1 MNVPE
6 WLTALFSALWPKTP
20 PMTFLWPHL
29 LWLMLLVPMLVA
41 VYMWLLGRK
50 KKLALRYASLSI
62 VREAMGAG
70 PGMRRHIPPVLFL
83 AAIAMML
90 LAASRPFAVVT
101 LPMQQET
108 IMLAMDVSGSMR
120 ATDVAP
126 SRIVAAQN
134 AAKAFLTDL
143 PRDVKVGIVAFAG
156 SAQVAQI
163 PTLNREDL
171 VSAID
176 RFQLQRG
183 TAIGNGIVLSL
194 ATLFP
199 DAGID
204 LSAMAY
210 GRERQRGVSIDKP
223 KTEEKKPF
231 VPVVPGSYTSAAI
244 ILLTDGQRTTGVDSL
259 EAAKMASERGVR
271 VYTVGVGTT
280 TGETIGFEGWSMRVK
295 LDEETLKAI
304 ANKTQADYFY
314 AGTAADLK
322 KVYETL
328 SSRLTVEKKETEIS
342 GLLALAAAVLAI
354 ASAALSLLWF
364 NRIL

>member
-1 MNVPE
+1 MNF
-6 WLTALFSALWPKTP
+6 TDMFSGWWPKSFPTSF
-20 PMTFLWPHL
+20 PMTFMWPTL
-29 LWLMLLVPMLVA
+29 LWLLLAVPLLVA
-41 VYMWLLGRK
+41 VYMWLLRRK
-50 KKLALRYASLSI
+50 KKASLRFASLSI
-62 VREAMGAG
+62 VREAMDAG
-70 PGMRRHIPPVLFL
+70 PSFRRHIPPILFL
-83 AAIAMML
+83 LAITMML

-120 ATDVAP
+120 ATDVLP
-126 SRIVAAQN
+126 TRMVAAQN
-134 AAKAFLTDL
+134 AAKAFLAEL
-143 PRDVKVGIVAFAG
+143 PRNIKVGIVAFAG

-183 TAIGNGIVLSL
+183 TAIGNGIVMSL
-194 ATLFP
+194 ATISP

-204 LSAMAY
+204 LTQLQY
-210 GRERQRGVSIDKP
+210 GQRQRGVAIDEKP
-223 KTEEKKPF
+223 KEKKEF
-231 VPVVPGSYTSAAI
+231 TPVAPGSYSSAAI
-244 ILLTDGQRTTGVDSL
+244 ILLSDGQRTTGVDSL

-280 TGETIGFEGWSMRVK
+280 NGETIGFEGWSMRVK

-304 ANKTQADYFY
+304 ASKTQADYFY

-342 GLLALAAAVLAI
+342 GLLALVAAALAI
-354 ASAALSLLWF
+354 ASAGLSMLWF

>member
-1 MNVPE
+1 
-6 WLTALFSALWPKTP
+6 
-20 PMTFLWPHL
+20 MTFLWPQL
-29 LWLMLLVPMLVA
+29 LWLLLAVPLLVLVY
-41 VYMWLLGRK
+41 VWLLRRK
-50 KKLALRYASLSI
+50 KKLALRYASLVV
-62 VREAMGAG
+62 VREAMGSG
-70 PGMRRHIPPVLFL
+70 PQLRRHIPPLLFL
-83 AAIAMML
+83 LAIAAML

-108 IMLAMDVSGSMR
+108 IMLAIDVSGSMR
-120 ATDVAP
+120 ATDVLP
-126 SRIVAAQN
+126 NRLVAAQN
-134 AAKAFLTDL
+134 AAKAFLADL
-143 PRDVKVGIVAFAG
+143 PRGVKVGLVAFAG
-156 SAQVAQI
+156 TAQVAQI

-183 TAIGNGIVLSL
+183 TAIGNGIVMSL

-204 LSAMAY
+204 LGEMAY
-210 GRERQRGVSIDKP
+210 GRERQRGVAIDEEAKP
-223 KTEEKKPF
+223 EKKHF
-231 VPVVPGSYTSAAI
+231 VPVAPGSYSSGAI

-259 EAAKMASERGVR
+259 EAAKLASEYGVR
-271 VYTVGVGTT
+271 VYTVGVGTVN
-280 TGETIGFEGWSMRVK
+280 GETIGFEGWSMRVR

-304 ANKTQADYFY
+304 ASKTQADYFY

-354 ASAALSLLWF
+354 VSAGLSLLWF

>member
-1 MNVPE
+1 
-6 WLTALFSALWPKTP
+6 
-20 PMTFLWPHL
+20 
-29 LWLMLLVPMLVA
+29 
-41 VYMWLLGRK
+41 
-50 KKLALRYASLSI
+50 
-62 VREAMGAG
+62 
-70 PGMRRHIPPVLFL
+70 
-83 AAIAMML
+83 
-90 LAASRPFAVVT
+90 
-101 LPMQQET
+101 
-108 IMLAMDVSGSMR
+108 MLAMDVSGSMR
-120 ATDVAP
+120 ATDVLP
-126 SRIVAAQN
+126 SRLVAAQN
-134 AAKAFLTDL
+134 AAKAFLADL
-143 PRDVKVGIVAFAG
+143 PRGVKVGIVAFAG

-183 TAIGNGIVLSL
+183 TAIGNGLVLSL

-204 LSAMAY
+204 LASMAY
-210 GRERQRGVSIDKP
+210 GRERTRGVSIDQPAKD
-223 KTEEKKPF
+223 EKKPF
-231 VPVVPGSYTSAAI
+231 VPVAPGSYTSGAI

-259 EAAKMASERGVR
+259 EAAKMAADRGVR
-271 VYTVGVGTT
+271 VYTVGVGTV

-304 ANKTQADYFY
+304 AAKTQADYFY

-342 GLLALAAAVLAI
+342 GLLALAAAVLAVV
-354 ASAALSLLWF
+354 SAGLSMLWF

>member
-1 MNVPE
+1 MNFETLIPKNLPV
-6 WLTALFSALWPKTP
+6 TFMWPT
-20 PMTFLWPHL
+20 L
-29 LWLMLLVPMLVA
+29 LWLLLILPLLVM
-41 VYMWLLGRK
+41 VYIWLMRRK
-50 KKLALRYASLSI
+50 KKMALRFASLSI
-62 VREAMGAG
+62 VREAMGTG
-70 PGMRRHIPPVLFL
+70 PSIRRHIPPFLFL
-83 AAIAMML
+83 LAVAAML
-90 LAASRPFAVVT
+90 LAASRPFAVVV
-101 LPMQQET
+101 LPSQQET

-134 AAKAFLTDL
+134 AAKAFLTAL

-176 RFQLQRG
+176 RFQLQRA
-183 TAIGNGIVLSL
+183 TAIGTGIVLSL

-204 LSAMAY
+204 LSAMQF
-210 GRERQRGVSIDKP
+210 GQRQKGVSIDQPVAKDV
-223 KTEEKKPF
+223 KQPF
-231 VPVVPGSYTSAAI
+231 VPVAPGSYTSAAI
-244 ILLTDGQRTTGVDSL
+244 ILLTDGQRTTGVDSM
-259 EAAKMASERGVR
+259 EAAKMAADRGVR
-271 VYTVGVGTT
+271 VYTVGIGTV

-328 SSRLTVEKKETEIS
+328 SSRLTMEKKETEIS
-342 GLLALAAAVLAI
+342 GLLALLAAALAI
-354 ASAALSLLWF
+354 VSAGLSMLWF

>member
-1 MNVPE
+1 MT
-6 WLTALFSALWPKTP
+6 LATLFPTTF
-20 PMTFLWPHL
+20 PMTFLWPQF
-29 LWLMLLVPMLVA
+29 LWLLLALPVLVV
-41 VYMWLLGRK
+41 VYVWLLRRK
-50 KKLALRYASLSI
+50 KKLALRYASLAI
-62 VREAMGAG
+62 VREAMGKG
-70 PGMRRHIPPVLFL
+70 PHIRRHIPPLLFL
-83 AAIAMML
+83 LAIAAML
-90 LAASRPFAVVT
+90 LAASRPFAVVA
-101 LPMQQET
+101 LPLQQET
-108 IMLAMDVSGSMR
+108 IMLAIDVSGSMR
-120 ATDVAP
+120 ATDVLP
-126 SRIVAAQN
+126 NRLVAAQN
-134 AAKAFLTDL
+134 AAKAFLADL
-143 PRDVKVGIVAFAG
+143 PRGVKVGIVAFAG

-204 LSAMAY
+204 LGTMAY
-210 GRERQRGVSIDKP
+210 GRERPRGVAIDQDAQQ
-223 KTEEKKPF
+223 EKKPF
-231 VPVVPGSYTSAAI
+231 VPVAPGSYRSAAI

-259 EAAKMASERGVR
+259 EAAKMAAERGVR
-271 VYTVGVGTT
+271 IYTVGVGTVN
-280 TGETIGFEGWSMRVK
+280 GETIGFEGWSMRVR

-304 ANKTQADYFY
+304 ASKTEADYFY

-322 KVYETL
+322 KVYESL

-342 GLLALAAAVLAI
+342 ALLALAAAVLAI
-354 ASAALSLLWF
+354 LSAGLSLLWF

>member
-1 MNVPE
+1 MNFD
-6 WLTALFSALWPKTP
+6 ALIPKNLNIPVTFMWPT
-20 PMTFLWPHL
+20 L
-29 LWLMLLVPMLVA
+29 LWLLLALPLLVLVY
-41 VYMWLLGRK
+41 VWLLKRK
-50 KKLALRYASLSI
+50 KKMALRFASLSI
-62 VREAMGAG
+62 VREAMGKG
-70 PGMRRHIPPVLFL
+70 PGVRRHIPPLLFL
-83 AAIAMML
+83 VALTAML
-90 LAASRPFAVVT
+90 LAASRPFAVVV
-101 LPMQQET
+101 LPSQQET

-134 AAKAFLTDL
+134 AAKAFLAAL

-176 RFQLQRG
+176 RFQLQRA

-204 LSAMAY
+204 LSAMQF
-210 GRERQRGVSIDKP
+210 GQRQKGVSIDQPVKEA
-223 KTEEKKPF
+223 KQPF
-231 VPVVPGSYTSAAI
+231 VPVAPGSYTSAAI
-244 ILLTDGQRTTGVDSL
+244 ILLTDGQRTTGVDSM
-259 EAAKMASERGVR
+259 EAAKMAADRGVR
-271 VYTVGVGTT
+271 VYTVGIGTV

-304 ANKTQADYFY
+304 ATKTQADYFY

-328 SSRLTVEKKETEIS
+328 SSRLSMEKKETEIS

-354 ASAALSLLWF
+354 ASAGLSMLWF